1 MYNNERKNEIKITLE
16 KTNYFPGETMNVIVD
31 IKSKDNI
38 NFNSLKISYTI
49 KQIEYWENGN
59 NIKENKSTLCGD
71 FNNPKKDNFK
81 DKNNYN
87 ENIVLSEEQTI
98 TNFNNFSNLLNN
110 LKKNELSIA
119 LKINLPKDMRPSFE
133 WNKDNDIFCFA
144 RTMLS
149 MYIGELKSYTYNY
162 LFIQKKCPMTIN
174 EINLQ
179 KTIGKE
185 AFIFFWENDNIK
197 FDIYS
202 KKDALALYNNCQLQL
217 KIDKSKLKSELISI
231 NLAFKRKIKFM
242 IKGKQS
248 VFDNTS
254 DFTENLWEEK
264 IDLNN
269 KENNFDL
276 KYEIQLVDNERV
288 LRKKKLKFNHDL
300 NISNKNYLT
309 YLMPSY
315 DGSNIKCEYF
325 LKIKPVFEGNN
336 IHVTE
341 FPINFNLFQEEN
353 SLTKDA
359 INEINRI
366 FLEVNG
372 QIVNENNSLDNT
384 ISNMNGGSNYS
395 LPGEDTLKQYY
406 SNKNN
411 FSNI

>member
-1 MYNNERKNEIKITLE
+1 M
-16 KTNYFPGETMNVIVD
+16 
-31 IKSKDNI
+31 
-38 NFNSLKISYTI
+38 
-49 KQIEYWENGN
+49 
-59 NIKENKSTLCGD
+59 
-71 FNNPKKDNFK
+71 
-81 DKNNYN
+81 
-87 ENIVLSEEQTI
+87 
-98 TNFNNFSNLLNN
+98 
-110 LKKNELSIA
+110 
-119 LKINLPKDMRPSFE
+119 
-133 WNKDNDIFCFA
+133 
-144 RTMLS
+144 
-149 MYIGELKSYTYNY
+149 
-162 LFIQKKCPMTIN
+162 
-174 EINLQ
+174 
-179 KTIGKE
+179 
-185 AFIFFWENDNIK
+185 
-197 FDIYS
+197 
-202 KKDALALYNNCQLQL
+202 
-217 KIDKSKLKSELISI
+217 
-231 NLAFKRKIKFM
+231 AFKRKIKFM